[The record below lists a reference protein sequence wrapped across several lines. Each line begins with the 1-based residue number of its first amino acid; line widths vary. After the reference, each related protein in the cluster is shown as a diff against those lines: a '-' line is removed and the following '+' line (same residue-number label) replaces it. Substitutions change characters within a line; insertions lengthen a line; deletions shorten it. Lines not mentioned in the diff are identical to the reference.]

1 MIEKLLIKSA
11 DYLFAFGGAMIL
23 TLILTP
29 LVREMNRRLGMVDKP
44 DARRINRVPI
54 PRGGGLALAL
64 GVMISYAIFIF
75 FSGRPPLQAE
85 ELSAF
90 VHWKL
95 CILAFGIVALGYVD
109 DKWNLP
115 PKVKLLGQLV
125 VAFFAWW
132 WADLGFARLWPSLPV
147 WLDCALTMFWF
158 AGAINAFNL
167 IDGLDGLASGIALI
181 ATLGMA
187 GSLFLIQNPQAALFH
202 FAFAGGLLGFLRY
215 NYNPASVFLGDSGS
229 MYIGFTL
236 AALPLVSQTPNS
248 LLVSVGVPLLA
259 MGVPIFDSALAI
271 LRRSLRQLIRR
282 QGADPSGNDQVMTAD
297 VDHVHHRILRSV
309 NLNQRKAAWILYLIT
324 ALAVVVGLIATS
336 FTSQKIGLW
345 LLALAAGS
353 FIVFKNMARIELY
366 DAGRLLDAVAARD
379 RAKIARRKLVR
390 LALSL
395 TIVYDLFILV
405 GVYFLFLEMDGI
417 VAPRDMIQKGLLIRV
432 SATFAMLVAFGAY
445 RTVWSRAM
453 LSNYVRLLTACVFG
467 SLVAGAGISF
477 ALDVPEG
484 PLLWHC
490 VEYAGAAFIFL
501 VLGRVI
507 RALVRD
513 LLYALSSSRKKEE
526 KGVSRVLV
534 YGAGLRYRAFRRELV
549 RSTLADTRVIVGI
562 LDDDILLNGQQ
573 IGGIRIEGTLHDAP
587 AVIQRMKID
596 AVVIACVVTPEK
608 LNLIRKTLAPTGVK
622 LTLFSFNETAVEE

>member
-1 MIEKLLIKSA
+1 MIELLLIKSM
-11 DYLFAFGGAMIL
+11 DYLIAFGGALVL

-29 LVREMNRRLGMVDKP
+29 LVREMNRRFGMVDKP
-44 DARRINRVPI
+44 DPRRINRVPI

-64 GVMISYAIFIF
+64 GVMVSYAVFIF
-75 FSGRPPLQAE
+75 FSGRPPLHAPA
-85 ELSAF
+85 LDPF

-95 CILAFGIVALGYVD
+95 CTLALGIVTLGYTD

-125 VAFFAWW
+125 IAFFAWW
-132 WADLGFARLWPSLPV
+132 WADLGFARLWPGLPT
-147 WLDCALTMFWF
+147 WLDCFLTMFWF

-187 GSLFLIQNPQAALFH
+187 GSLFLIQSPQAALFH

-215 NYNPASVFLGDSGS
+215 NYNPACVFLGDSGS

-248 LLVSVGVPLLA
+248 LLVSVGVPMLA

-271 LRRSLRQLIRR
+271 LRRSIRQLIRR
-282 QGADPSGNDQVMTAD
+282 QGVNPSGNDHVMTAD
-297 VDHVHHRILRSV
+297 VDHLHHRILRTV
-309 NLNQRKAAWILYLIT
+309 NLNQRKATWILYLIT
-324 ALAVVVGLIATS
+324 AVAVVIGLIATS
-336 FTSQKIGLW
+336 LTSQKIGLW
-345 LLALAAGS
+345 LLALAGAS

-379 RAKIARRKLVR
+379 RAKTARHKLAR
-390 LALSL
+390 LAIPL
-395 TIVYDLFILV
+395 TITYDLLILV
-405 GVYFLFLEMDGI
+405 GAYFLFLEMDDI
-417 VAPRDMIQKGLLIRV
+417 SAPRHIVQTGLLIRV
-432 SATFAMLVAFGAY
+432 SASFLMLVVLGAY

-453 LSNYVRLLTACVFG
+453 LSNYIRLAAACVFG
-467 SLVAGAGISF
+467 SLFAGAGISF

-490 VEYAGAAFIFL
+490 AEYAFATFVL
-501 VLGRVI
+501 LLLGRVI

-513 LLYALSSSRKKEE
+513 VLYALSSSRKKEE
-526 KGVSRVLV
+526 AGVSRILV

-549 RSTLADTRVIVGI
+549 RSTLADSRVIVGL
-562 LDDDILLNGQQ
+562 LDDDVLLGGQQ

-587 AVIQRMKID
+587 RIIKRMNID
-596 AVVIACVVTPEK
+596 AVVIACVVTPEH

-622 LTLFSFNETAVEE
+622 ITVFSFTETPLT